1 MAPHVPSGLHGA
13 LQVAERGRR
22 APGAAGRE
30 QAQDVGAQG
39 VGQLGRPAPDGAPG
53 HEEDV
58 PAPGRLPSVSVVV
71 ATRHRADVLDAL
83 VHAVLSDPGALELI
97 IVVDG
102 TDDPDSTE
110 ELRRLGVANDR
121 LRHTTAECLGQ
132 MGALDRGVDMA
143 RGDVVLL
150 LDDDVLPVTPLASGH
165 ARRQAGREDLVV
177 VGAMPVQ
184 PPRGA
189 RVEVGSRIYAQA
201 YAAHC
206 AALVR
211 GDGPVLQSLWF
222 GNLSLRRERCLG
234 VGLRS
239 ADFTC
244 SYHAD
249 RDFGYRAADAGLIGV
264 FDPSL
269 RAVHLH
275 SRSRQ
280 AFLRDARRQGAGIRM
295 VHDVHPERAGP
306 FSPHS
311 LIDTGHRSVDVVLR
325 AAVVTP
331 GRRSVVTTVVMGV
344 AGLAGRLHLGR
355 IEVAAAKV
363 AQHVMQWQGAMAGA
377 DG

>member
-1 MAPHVPSGLHGA
+1 
-13 LQVAERGRR
+13 
-22 APGAAGRE
+22 
-30 QAQDVGAQG
+30 
-39 VGQLGRPAPDGAPG
+39 
-53 HEEDV
+53 
-58 PAPGRLPSVSVVV
+58 
-71 ATRHRADVLDAL
+71 VLEAL

-102 TDDPDSTE
+102 TDDPDSSE
-110 ELRRLGVANDR
+110 ELRRLGAADDR
-121 LRHTTAECLGQ
+121 LRHTQTDRLGQ
-132 MGALDRGVDMA
+132 MGALDRGVRLA

-165 ARRQAGREDLVV
+165 ARRHAGREDLVV
-177 VGAMPVQ
+177 VGAMPVRS
-184 PPRGA
+184 PRGA
-189 RVEVGSRIYAQA
+189 RVEVASRIYAEA

-211 GDGPVLQSLWF
+211 GGGPVLNSLWF
-222 GNLSLRRERCLG
+222 GNLSLRRERCLQ

-239 ADFTC
+239 EAFTS

-249 RDFGYRAADAGLIGV
+249 RDFGYRAADAGLTGV

-275 SRSRQ
+275 ARSDG

-295 VHDVHPERAGP
+295 VHEVHPERAGP

-311 LIDTGHRSVDVVLR
+311 LIDTGHRSLDAVLR

-331 GRRSVVTTVVMGV
+331 GRSRAMARAVMGV
-344 AGLAGRLHLGR
+344 ARLAGRLHLGR